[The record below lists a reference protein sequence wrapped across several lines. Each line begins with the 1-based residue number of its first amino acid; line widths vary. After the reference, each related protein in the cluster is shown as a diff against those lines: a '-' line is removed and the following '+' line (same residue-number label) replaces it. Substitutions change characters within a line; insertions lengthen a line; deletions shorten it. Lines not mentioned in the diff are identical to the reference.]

1 MQIQLYGIRHHGP
14 GSARALIAALTADPP
29 DLLLLE
35 GPPES
40 EPWLGV
46 AADPPVALLH
56 YVEKSP
62 DLHLYSPYAIFSPE
76 WQALRFGLERGLPI
90 RMIDLPLRHL
100 LALDDRGADWRED
113 PLTRLATLAGF
124 DDPELWWEQ
133 LIEQRNPSPETFPAL
148 CEAMRSL
155 RAATTAPAPR
165 LELLREAWMRRE
177 VRLAARSG
185 MAHRIAVVCGAWHLP
200 ALDPADLSLPNELA
214 DEHLLAGLPTV
225 EVQSVWVPWSDRQLA
240 RGEGYGAGV
249 PAPGWALHLW
259 NCPAP
264 QRAIAWLSRA
274 AALLREDGTDVSP
287 AQVID
292 ATRLAGSL
300 AAIRGLPHPG
310 LAELNEAIVGVMCG
324 GLEKRF
330 HSIHDQLVIGTA
342 VGVLPDDSPAPPL
355 VLDWQR
361 QCQSLRLRAE
371 AGVTTLNLDLRRP
384 LDRRR
389 SRFLYQLDLLEIGW
403 ATLATTRQTGTFRE
417 TWRLIWQP
425 EMARRLAAAG
435 YAGLTV
441 ESATVARILEIL
453 DLHRDDPAGRARP
466 GLPSLLRIFRQVLCA
481 GLGGAGFPA
490 AGESIASRLA
500 LLLDQLTV
508 SEGDLD
514 ILLENFPSLV
524 RLEEYGSI
532 HQQGDP
538 QQADPPID
546 LQIVAT
552 IVDRTINRLAIGL
565 ARLAQ
570 PGAPHP
576 TPHRLELLVSVDQAM
591 GLAGRQS
598 RAALWTDALRHLAD
612 SSGTAPSLAARAA
625 FLLWQA
631 GSLPPVDLQK
641 MIGRALSPARPA
653 LAAAAWVEGFF
664 RQAGG
669 LLVHDLPLR
678 ELLDQWLARL
688 DEAQFISILPLLR
701 RTFSTFSPTERRR
714 LAAQFQ
720 QQEHQQEH
728 HQGHQPG
735 PATSLAAGRAEL
747 VLPLLNRL
755 RGLEPRQRGLP

>member
-1 MQIQLYGIRHHGP
+1 MGAGWGAGTVDPQHFPGVATQGRPTQHPAGRSNGP
-14 GSARALIAALTADPP
+14 GPTPPHAARDICP
-29 DLLLLE
+29 
-35 GPPES
+35 
-40 EPWLGV
+40 
-46 AADPPVALLH
+46 
-56 YVEKSP
+56 
-62 DLHLYSPYAIFSPE
+62 AIVP
-76 WQALRFGLERGLPI
+76 RGLPGSWARPHARGAHEVPPPPPTLQTI
-90 RMIDLPLRHL
+90 GRPAPHTRAFACLAALAVLLFCSHGGQRSAVTTVTDPQTLIDRPRRPR

-113 PLTRLATLAGF
+113 PLARLAALAGF

-133 LIEQRNPSPETFPAL
+133 LVEQRTPSRETFPAL
-148 CEAMRSL
+148 REAMRSL

-177 VRLAARSG
+177 LRLAARSG
-185 MAHRIAVVCGAWHLP
+185 SAQHIAVVCGAWHLP
-200 ALDPADLSLPNELA
+200 ALDPDDLSLPNELA

-225 EVQSVWVPWSDRQLA
+225 EIQSVWVPWSDRQLA
-240 RGEGYGAGV
+240 RGEGYGAGI

-264 QRAIAWLSRA
+264 QRAVAWLSRA
-274 AALLREDGTDVSP
+274 AALMREDGADVSP

-292 ATRLAGSL
+292 ATRLAEGL

-324 GLEKRF
+324 GQENRF
-330 HSIHDQLVIGTA
+330 HPIHDQLVIGAA

-389 SRFLYQLDLLEIGW
+389 SRFLHQLDLLGIGW
-403 ATLATTRQTGTFRE
+403 ATSAITSQTGTFRE

-435 YAGLTV
+435 HAGLTI
-441 ESATVARILEIL
+441 ETATVARVLEIL
-453 DLHRDDPAGRARP
+453 DLHRVDRSGRALP
-466 GLPSLLRIFRQVLCA
+466 GLPSLLRIFHQVLRA
-481 GLGGAGFPA
+481 GLGGTGIAT

-500 LLLDQLTV
+500 ILLDQLTV

-514 ILLENFPSLV
+514 ILLEIFPNLV

-532 HQQGDP
+532 HQQG
-538 QQADPPID
+538 DPPID

-565 ARLAQ
+565 ARLAL
-570 PGAPHP
+570 PGSPHP
-576 TPHRLELLVSVDQAM
+576 TPRRLDLLVTVDQAM
-591 GLAGRQS
+591 GLAGRQT

-612 SSGTAPSLAARAA
+612 SPSTAPSLAARAA

-664 RQAGG
+664 RLAWG
-669 LLVHDLPLR
+669 LLVHY
-678 ELLDQWLARL
+678 
-688 DEAQFISILPLLR
+688 LPLLELLR
-701 RTFSTFSPTERRR
+701 RS
-714 LAAQFQ
+714 
-720 QQEHQQEH
+720 HD
-728 HQGHQPG
+728 PG
-735 PATSLAAGRAEL
+735 PSEA
-747 VLPLLNRL
+747 PFW
-755 RGLEPRQRGLP
+755 

>member
-40 EPWLGV
+40 EPLLGLV
-46 AADPPVALLH
+46 ADPPVAMLH
-56 YVEKSP
+56 YVEKRP
-62 DLHLYSPYAIFSPE
+62 DLHLYSPYAIYSPE
-76 WQALRFGLERGLPI
+76 WQALRFAQERGLAI

-113 PLTRLATLAGF
+113 PLARLAALAGF

-133 LIEQRNPSPETFPAL
+133 LVEQRTPSRETFPAL
-148 CEAMRSL
+148 REAMRSL

-177 VRLAARSG
+177 LRLAARSG
-185 MAHRIAVVCGAWHLP
+185 PAQHIAVVCGAWHLP
-200 ALDPADLSLPNELA
+200 ALDPDDLSLPNELA

-225 EVQSVWVPWSDRQLA
+225 EIQSVWVPWSDRQLA
-240 RGEGYGAGV
+240 RGEGYGAGI

-264 QRAIAWLSRA
+264 QRAVAWLSRA
-274 AALLREDGTDVSP
+274 AALLREDGADVSP

-292 ATRLAGSL
+292 ATRLAEGL

-324 GLEKRF
+324 GQENRF
-330 HSIHDQLVIGTA
+330 HPIHDQLVIGAA

-389 SRFLYQLDLLEIGW
+389 SRFLHQLDLLGIGW
-403 ATLATTRQTGTFRE
+403 ATSAITSQTGTFRE

-435 YAGLTV
+435 HAGLTI
-441 ESATVARILEIL
+441 ESATVARVLEIL
-453 DLHRDDPAGRARP
+453 DLHRVDRSGRALP
-466 GLPSLLRIFRQVLCA
+466 GLPSLLRIFHQVLRA
-481 GLGGAGFPA
+481 GLGGTGIAT

-500 LLLDQLTV
+500 ILLDQLTV

-514 ILLENFPSLV
+514 ILLEIFPNLV

-532 HQQGDP
+532 HQQG
-538 QQADPPID
+538 DPPID

-565 ARLAQ
+565 ARLAL
-570 PGAPHP
+570 PGSPHP
-576 TPHRLELLVSVDQAM
+576 TPRRLDLLVTVDQAM
-591 GLAGRQS
+591 GLAGRQT

-612 SSGTAPSLAARAA
+612 LPSTAPSLAARAA

-631 GSLPPVDLQK
+631 GSLPAVDLEK

-653 LAAAAWVEGFF
+653 LDAAAWVEGFF

-669 LLVHDLPLR
+669 LLIQDLPLL
-678 ELLDQWLARL
+678 EILDQWLARL
-688 DEAQFISILPLLR
+688 DEPQFISILPLLR
-701 RTFSTFSPTERRR
+701 RTFSTFSPAERRR
-714 LAAQFQ
+714 LAAQF
-720 QQEHQQEH
+720 HQQER
-728 HQGHQPG
+728 QQERQMGHQRG
-735 PATSLAAGRAEL
+735 PAPSLAAGRAEL

-755 RGLEPRQRGLP
+755 RGLDPRQGGSK

>member
-389 SRFLYQLDLLEIGW
+389 SRFLHQLDLLEIGW

-466 GLPSLLRIFRQVLCA
+466 GLPSLLRIFQQVLCA

-728 HQGHQPG
+728 HQGHQPW

-755 RGLEPRQRGLP
+755 RGLEPRQGGLP

>member
-292 ATRLAGSL
+292 ATRLTGSL

-389 SRFLYQLDLLEIGW
+389 SRFLHQLDLLEIGW

-720 QQEHQQEH
+720 QQEHL
-728 HQGHQPG
+728 QGHQPG

-755 RGLEPRQRGLP
+755 RGLEPRQGGLP

>member
-292 ATRLAGSL
+292 ATRLTGSL

-389 SRFLYQLDLLEIGW
+389 SRFLHQLDLLEIGW

-755 RGLEPRQRGLP
+755 RGLEPRQGGLP